1 MKNIMLNIKNLRD
14 MTGVGFLDCK
24 NALEVNDQNIE
35 KSTCFAGNGYD
46 VNDLWKLADW
56 NGANN
61 GNNYNVIF
69 LEMSATW

>member
-1 MKNIMLNIKNLRD
+1 MKKVILLTILSFSFASVYN
-14 MTGVGFLDCK
+14 VGDIVSD
-24 NALEVNDQNIE
+24 AHQNIE